1 MKKSS
6 LYCTLAVLGL
16 ASGLYAAAP
25 SDELSAVMP
34 LLQAKTR
41 NAAQSQ
47 QVLDLFVRSKT
58 PALTFAAGAS
68 LVRLPPQR
76 VQEAKLLN
84 VLMKDSD
91 PLKKIFSAVVL
102 TAMGTVHSELSPLL
116 QDATA
121 SQDHAVRA
129 YAASAY
135 TILNPQTT
143 DYADDLVN
151 LYIYDPAFAQRAM
164 NLISSGDK
172 QTLKYLRTA
181 AKNPD
186 AQVRAAAAAWLGDLQ
201 NKDAAKQLLK
211 MAKTEQDSQAAT
223 ALASALAKNR
233 EETMSGCLK
242 GLYTAVDKPASATY
256 ALALGFMAGHAVEA
270 LKQALSDKNTTVRA
284 NAARAAAYMA
294 GVLSSPQRTLYTSD
308 PEFDSTLLKTLIP
321 PLTALEKTDTDAVK
335 PYAAHALQQMAKL
348 K

>member
-1 MKKSS
+1 MKKCS
-6 LYCTLAVLGL
+6 LWCAFAALGL
-16 ASGLYAAAP
+16 AGSLYAAAP

-41 NAAQSQ
+41 NAAQNQ
-47 QVLDLFVRSKT
+47 QVLDLFARSKK

-68 LVRLPPQR
+68 LVRLPPHR

-84 VLMKDSD
+84 LLIKDSD
-91 PLKKIFSAVVL
+91 PLKKVFSAVVL
-102 TAMGTVHSELSPLL
+102 TAMGTVHTELSPLL

-135 TILNPQTT
+135 TILNPQTAG
-143 DYADDLVN
+143 YADEVIN

-172 QTLKYLRTA
+172 QTLKYLRA
-181 AKNPD
+181 AARNPD
-186 AQVRAAAAAWLGDLQ
+186 GQVRAAAAAWLGDLQ

-211 MAKTEQDSQAAT
+211 MAKTEQDSQAET

-233 EETMSGCLK
+233 EWTMNDCLK
-242 GLYTAVDKPASATY
+242 GLKTATDKPAASTY
-256 ALALGFMAGHAVEA
+256 ALALGFMTGHAVEA
-270 LKQALSDKNTTVRA
+270 LKQALSDKSADVRA

-308 PEFDSTLLKTLIP
+308 PAFDSALLKTLIP
-321 PLTALEKTDTDAVK
+321 HLTALEKTDTATVK
-335 PYAAHALQQMAKL
+335 PYAANALQQMAKL

>member
-1 MKKSS
+1 MKKCS
-6 LYCTLAVLGL
+6 LWCAFAALGL
-16 ASGLYAAAP
+16 AGSLYAAAP

-41 NAAQSQ
+41 NAAQNQ
-47 QVLDLFVRSKT
+47 QVLDLFARSKK

-68 LVRLPPQR
+68 LVRLPPHR

-84 VLMKDSD
+84 LLIKDSD
-91 PLKKIFSAVVL
+91 PLKKVFSAVVL
-102 TAMGTVHSELSPLL
+102 TAMGTVHTELSPLL

-135 TILNPQTT
+135 TILNPQTA
-143 DYADDLVN
+143 DYADEVIN

-172 QTLKYLRTA
+172 QTLKYLRA
-181 AKNPD
+181 AARNPD
-186 AQVRAAAAAWLGDLQ
+186 GQVRAAAAAWLGDLQ

-211 MAKTEQDSQAAT
+211 MAKTEQDSQAET

-233 EETMSGCLK
+233 EWTMDDCLK
-242 GLYTAVDKPASATY
+242 GLKTATDKPAASTY
-256 ALALGFMAGHAVEA
+256 ALALGFMTGHAVEA
-270 LKQALSDKNTTVRA
+270 LKQALSDKSADVRA

-308 PEFDSTLLKTLIP
+308 PAFDSALLKTLIP
-321 PLTALEKTDTDAVK
+321 HLTALEKTDTAAVK
-335 PYAAHALQQMAKL
+335 PYAANALQQMAKL